1 MSCQL
6 PASSGAHLPS
16 KVSLRYYNP
25 AGDFIVQSADRTRL
39 RVSATRL
46 RGASGV
52 FKDLMDSSSSQMDE
66 VENLPFVKVSD
77 KDEDIG
83 LFLRYALD
91 ATYAMQMLDLETA
104 TK

>member
-1 MSCQL
+1 
-6 PASSGAHLPS
+6 
-16 KVSLRYYNP
+16 
-25 AGDFIVQSADRTRL
+25 
-39 RVSATRL
+39 
-46 RGASGV
+46 
-52 FKDLMDSSSSQMDE
+52 MDSSSSQMDE